1 MTVTDRQTVK
11 VPSQVDL
18 GIFCIKISSGIR
30 SSLPVAL
37 KYMADSGPNV
47 TLVVFNEIV
56 FSFFYK
62 GIFFGQ
68 PSTWFANRRCTPKVE
83 WMAETQEDKTADVKT
98 LYKEP
103 FSKQTDISFGRHLV
117 FWFPLLQTVSQDVP
131 SLPSANTG
139 GCCCL
144 QPTTSCF

>member
-1 MTVTDRQTVK
+1 MTVTDRQAVK

-68 PSTWFANRRCTPKVE
+68 PST
-83 WMAETQEDKTADVKT
+83 
-98 LYKEP
+98 
-103 FSKQTDISFGRHLV
+103 
-117 FWFPLLQTVSQDVP
+117 
-131 SLPSANTG
+131 
-139 GCCCL
+139 
-144 QPTTSCF
+144 